1 MNEKNRQLG
10 LALDSEEVLLVE
22 QWLAEVLA
30 EGATLPPT
38 DSEGRVDT
46 GALTFRAG
54 QLSVLNKLRGMRA
67 ALRPKG

>member
-10 LALDSEEVLLVE
+10 LALDSDEVLLVE

-38 DSEGRVDT
+38 DEAGRVDPH
-46 GALTFRAG
+46 ALTFRAG
-54 QLSVLNKLRGMRA
+54 QLSVLNKLRGMRS

>member
-10 LALDSEEVLLVE
+10 LALDSDEVLLVE

-38 DSEGRVDT
+38 DSEGRVDPA
-46 GALTFRAG
+46 ALTFRAG
-54 QLSVLNKLRGMRA
+54 QLSVLNKLRGMRS

>member
-10 LALDSEEVLLVE
+10 LALDSDEVLLVE

-38 DSEGRVDT
+38 DEAGRVDPA
-46 GALTFRAG
+46 ALTFRAG